1 MRITVRSQ
9 RPPAGSGNT
18 MDATMAPGQLLKARG
33 NDWPLIASEASNY
46 RLGGS
51 REHFLGGYS
60 SLQTPDEQNILCEA
74 QNTPSC
80 AYSTIQIGLSMRI
93 ITFSDSLIFWERD
106 MSARCTLS

>member
-1 MRITVRSQ
+1 MHVVYYRAFNEGGRK
-9 RPPAGSGNT
+9 PARLMHPLDNVCSRT
-18 MDATMAPGQLLKARG
+18 SSSTYILSVALCI
-33 NDWPLIASEASNY
+33 LIASEASNY

-80 AYSTIQIGLSMRI
+80 AYSTI
-93 ITFSDSLIFWERD
+93 
-106 MSARCTLS
+106 